1 MRSTKRG
8 RQALTILTALLLLL
22 SGWATAAAT
31 PASAPP
37 VGRLRL
43 AQTGATPLAASPA
56 AGEPVFQPACAPPSG
71 KTFRVALI
79 VAQGGLGDQSYN
91 DLAYAGFQQA
101 QKDFPIQAQVVQS
114 QDIVSQGQAVLQ
126 QAGQAG
132 FDLVIDLEFSTADAL
147 KAVAPQ
153 YPNTRWM
160 IVNLPSAGNNIT
172 GYLFNEQDGSYL
184 AGALAAMVT
193 TDQGI
198 PGINADKTI
207 GVIGGVK
214 STGIDKFIVG
224 YIQGARDVDKEVKVL
239 VNYANGF
246 GDPAKGKELAD
257 AMFGQG
263 ADIVYQV
270 AGGTGTGVIQAA
282 AAANHYAI
290 GVDTDQDATAP
301 GSVLTS
307 MVKRTD
313 LAVEQLVTDYA
324 DGKLKGGENRTLGL
338 KENGVGLSPMKYT
351 KQDVPDDVM
360 ADVEKAKQG
369 IIDGS
374 VKVWNVIDQGYPKYY
389 KP

>member
-290 GVDTDQDATAP
+290 GVDTDQDAIAP
-301 GSVLTS
+301 GHVMTS
-307 MVKRTD
+307 MIKRTD
-313 LAVEQLVTDYA
+313 FAVYDSINRLVCGT
-324 DGKLKGGENRTLGL
+324 LKGGETITLGL
-338 KENGVGLSPMKYT
+338 KEGAVGLSPMKFT
-351 KQDVPDDVM
+351 RDLIPAQDLARVDQLRQEIV
-360 ADVEKAKQG
+360 
-369 IIDGS
+369 DGKI
-374 VKVWNVIDQGYPKYY
+374 KVWNVIDQGYPDFFK
-389 KP
+389 